1 VSVEAA
7 TDWVAAQSGPIQA
20 IGYHDLHGMP
30 GFKLAIH
37 AARGRTY
44 LYVTHLWHPGYSVLD
59 VTDPRRP
66 ELLAFIEGPS
76 NTWTLQVTIRNE
88 LMATSLEKI
97 HPGWGGDEDTGFDEG
112 AVLWDLADPIAPRR
126 RGTFRTGYRGTHRNI
141 FDSTGLLHLS
151 ARMPGYEGA
160 ILVLVDVAD
169 PDRPREVGR
178 FHMPGQHVAAG
189 EQTDREWFELHGP
202 SIRSGDLAY
211 LPYAGAGLVILDLSS
226 PQAPRLVGHLDIHPP
241 LGSGI
246 AAHTAV
252 PLRHRPLALM
262 NSEALAER
270 CQEPV
275 GYAGVVDISNP
286 AQPSLISLFPS
297 PLPPPDAGYTSFC
310 ERGGRFGP
318 HNQSMPSDDPNV
330 FADESLCFLTYF
342 NAGLRVYDISDAYH
356 VREVAYLIPRDP
368 QKRLGPLPTDLVVQ
382 VEDVLVDTRG
392 VAYFTEKNSGLYVAE
407 WKG

>member
-7 TDWVAAQSGPIQA
+7 TDWVAAQSGPIEA
-20 IGYHDLHGMP
+20 VGYHDLQDRP
-30 GFKLAIH
+30 GFKLALH
-37 AARGRTY
+37 VVKGRSY
-44 LYVTHLWHPGYSVLD
+44 LYIAHLWDSGWSVLD
-59 VTDPRRP
+59 VTDPKRP
-66 ELLAFIEGPS
+66 KLLNFIAASP
-76 NTWTLQVTIRNE
+76 NTWTLQVTIRDG

-97 HPGWGGDEDTGFDEG
+97 HEGWGGDLNAGFDEG
-112 AVLWDLADPIAPRR
+112 VILWDLADPAQPRR
-126 RGTFRTGYRGTHRNI
+126 RGTYRTGYGGTHRNI

-151 ARMPGYEGA
+151 ARMPGYSGP
-160 ILVLVDVAD
+160 IFVLVDVSE
-169 PDRPREVGR
+169 PDQPREVGR

-189 EQTDREWFELHGP
+189 EHTDREWFELHGP
-202 SIRSGDLAY
+202 SMRLGDLAY
-211 LPYAGAGLVILDLSS
+211 LPYAGAGLVILDVSS
-226 PQAPRLVGHLDIHPP
+226 PQTPRLVGHLDIHPP

-246 AAHTAV
+246 AAHTVV

-275 GYAGVVDISNP
+275 GYAGVVDVSNP

-297 PLPPPDAGYTSFC
+297 PLPPPNGEYTSFC
-310 ERGGRFGP
+310 DRGGRFGP
-318 HNQSMPSDDPNV
+318 HNQNMPSGDSHVLD
-330 FADESLCFLTYF
+330 DESLCFLTYF

-368 QKRLGPLPTDLVVQ
+368 PKRFGPLPTDLVVQ
-382 VEDVLVDTRG
+382 VEDVLVDSRG
-392 VAYFTEKNSGLYVAE
+392 VVYFTEKNSGLYVAE